1 QAKLLLRH
9 ADDWVCHFAADASIA
24 CTSYVVSAAAV
35 PTSFDVHAPAAKEA
49 IYFSNQGTIPS
60 PESILSVRWLHE
72 HQHRSHT
79 MAAKADATLV
89 IAVADASTADALI
102 YRSLSLCGALC
113 PVRKF
118 CPPPTQCFRCQ
129 KFGHVA
135 KACPHLP
142 EPSSLKCARCAGNHA
157 TREC

>member
-1 QAKLLLRH
+1 
-9 ADDWVCHFAADASIA
+9 ASIERK
-24 CTSYVVSAAAV
+24 SYVVSAAAV
-35 PTSFDVHAPAAKEA
+35 PITFDPRAPSARES
-49 IYFSNQGTIPS
+49 IYLSNQGTIPS
-60 PESILSVRWLHE
+60 PDSILSVRWLHE
-72 HQHRSHT
+72 HRLNT
-79 MAAKADATLV
+79 TAKSDTTLV
-89 IAVADASTADALI
+89 ISLSDSATADALI

-135 KACPHLP
+135 KACPHSS
-142 EPSSLKCARCAGNHA
+142 EPSSLKCARCAGNHP